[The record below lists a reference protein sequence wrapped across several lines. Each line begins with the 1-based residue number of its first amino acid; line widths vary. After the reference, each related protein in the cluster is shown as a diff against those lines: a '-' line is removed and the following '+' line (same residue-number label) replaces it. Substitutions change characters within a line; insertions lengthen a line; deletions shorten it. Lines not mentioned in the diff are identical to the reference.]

1 MKKTMMFIV
10 LLNAAASAVAEDKL
24 TLSTGFD
31 YSSGKYG
38 TATSTDIL
46 YIPFTAKYKVSENL
60 TAKLTAS
67 YIEMTSNGNFIPGV
81 GVVAGT
87 SNVRTTQSGIG
98 DTIAAAD
105 YTLYA
110 VNKLMIDA
118 VGKIKFG
125 TADANKGLGTG
136 KNDYSAQIDVY
147 RLAAR
152 NTTLFGTVGYKVVGT
167 PDASITP
174 YGNEY
179 FGTLGVNQRLDSENS
194 AGVML
199 DYSQSP
205 VASSEPMRDLTVYA
219 THRLNTWLKLQADLR
234 KGLSNGS
241 ADYGGGMALLGSF

>member
-1 MKKTMMFIV
+1 MMMFMV
-10 LLNAAASAVAEDKL
+10 MLNAAASAVAEDKL

-38 TATSTDIL
+38 TTTSTDIL

-60 TAKLTAS
+60 TTKLTAS
-67 YIEMTSNGNFIPGV
+67 YIRMTSNGNIIPGV

-98 DTIAAAD
+98 DTVAAAD

-110 VNKLMIDA
+110 VNRFLVDA

-136 KNDYSAQIDVY
+136 KNDYSGQLDVY
-147 RLAAR
+147 RLVGR
-152 NTTLFGTVGYKVVGT
+152 DTTLFATAGYKVVGT
-167 PDASITP
+167 PAASITP
-174 YGNEY
+174 YSNEY
-179 FGTLGVNQRLDSENS
+179 FGTLGVNQRLSKDNS
-194 AGVML
+194 AGVMF
-199 DYSQSP
+199 DFSQSP
-205 VASSEPMRDLTVYA
+205 VITSEPMRDLTFYA
-219 THRLNTWLKLQADLR
+219 SHRLSSWLKLQADLR
-234 KGLSNGS
+234 KGLSYGS